1 MVNIISKYDSKELEE
16 EGNNSSR
23 IQMQRTGL
31 SDFRNY
37 KMNRPIRILA
47 VGSSMREN
55 SYGTLAAKLVLQLS
69 KNYGTE
75 TKLLDLRQTEL
86 PIYNPED
93 SSDSNTQVQRLV
105 KWADAFILASPD
117 YHGSMSGVMKN
128 FLDHFWAEFAGKLFG
143 FICAS
148 HEKGLTVMDQM
159 RTAVRQCY
167 GWSLPYGISINGEE
181 DFNDRAEIT
190 NVLLNK
196 RLRMFARDVVVY
208 GGLIRAQFLQDIVDD
223 NLLDTFAIRYVAS
236 RAETFD
242 YLIRK

>member
-16 EGNNSSR
+16 ERSNSSR
-23 IQMQRTGL
+23 IQIQKTGH
-31 SDFRNY
+31 SNFRNY
-37 KMNRPIRILA
+37 KMDRPTRILA

-55 SYGTLAAKLVLQLS
+55 SHSTMTAKMVLQLS
-69 KNYGTE
+69 NKNCGAE
-75 TKLLDLRQTEL
+75 TRLLDLRQTKM

-93 SSDSNTQVQRLV
+93 SSESNTQIQHLV

-159 RTAVRQCY
+159 RTTVRQCY
-167 GWSLPYGISINGEE
+167 GWSMPYGISINGEK
-181 DFNDRAEIT
+181 DLNDRAEIT
-190 NVLLNK
+190 NVLLKK
-196 RLRMFARDVVVY
+196 RLRMFARDIVVY
-208 GGLIRAQFLQDIVDD
+208 GDLIRAQFMQDIVDD
-223 NLLDTFAIRYVAS
+223 NLLDTFAIRYKSLLAAQKPLS
-236 RAETFD
+236 T
-242 YLIRK
+242 